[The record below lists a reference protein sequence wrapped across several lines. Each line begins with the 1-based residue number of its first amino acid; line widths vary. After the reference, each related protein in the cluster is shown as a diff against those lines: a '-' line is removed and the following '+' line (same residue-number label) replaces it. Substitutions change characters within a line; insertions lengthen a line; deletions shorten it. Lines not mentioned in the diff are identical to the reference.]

1 MVKVLAGVL
10 KADLQRFAGKVD
22 ETQSVIDAAA
32 EGDAGR
38 NREIT
43 RKKNLLRAISSQQ
56 AKAGAAGV
64 AFSEG
69 SPARIAQL
77 DIDEA
82 TDDLLIDT
90 ASTRQA
96 QRQRLTQGRIARFVG
111 KRKSTLTLLDTAA
124 EIGES
129 LAAGGGS

>member
-1 MVKVLAGVL
+1 MKVLGIASGV
-10 KADLQRFAGKVD
+10 KQAELQRFAGKV
-22 ETQSVIDAAA
+22 EEAQSKIDAAA
-32 EGDAGR
+32 EGDAAR
-38 NREIT
+38 QREIK

-82 TDDLLIDT
+82 TDDLLVDT
-90 ASTRQA
+90 ANTRQA
-96 QRQRLTQGRIARFVG
+96 QRQRLSQGRVARFVG
-111 KRKSTLTLLDTAA
+111 KQQSTITLLDTAA
-124 EIGES
+124 KAIET
-129 LAAGGGS
+129 

>member
-1 MVKVLAGVL
+1 MAKVLGFISGV
-10 KADLQRFAGKVD
+10 KEAELQRFAGKV
-22 ETQSVIDAAA
+22 EQLQSVIDAAA
-32 EGDAGR
+32 EGDAAR
-38 NREIT
+38 NRAIL

-56 AKAGAAGV
+56 AKAGAAGI

-82 TDDLLIDT
+82 TEDLLIDT

-96 QRQRLTQGRIARFVG
+96 QRQRLAQGRAARFVG
-111 KRKSTLTLLDTAA
+111 KQKSTITLLDTAA
-124 EIGES
+124 KA
-129 LAAGGGS
+129 LDL

>member
-1 MVKVLAGVL
+1 MKVLGVISGVEQ
-10 KADLQRFAGKVD
+10 ARLQRFAGKV
-22 ETQSVIDAAA
+22 EEAQSVIDAAA

-38 NREIT
+38 NREIL
-43 RKKNLLRAISSQQ
+43 RKRNLLRAISSQV
-56 AKAGAAGV
+56 AKAGATGV

-96 QRQRLTQGRIARFVG
+96 QRSRLSQGRIARFVG
-111 KRKSTLTLLDTAA
+111 NKQSALTLLDTAVRA
-124 EIGES
+124 FD
-129 LAAGGGS
+129 L

>member
-1 MVKVLAGVL
+1 MAKVLGIISGVKEAEL
-10 KADLQRFAGKVD
+10 HRFAGKA
-22 ETQSVIDAAA
+22 EQLQSVIDAAA
-32 EGDAGR
+32 EGDAAR
-38 NREIT
+38 NRAIL

-56 AKAGAAGV
+56 AKVGAAGI

-82 TDDLLIDT
+82 TEDLLIDT

-96 QRQRLTQGRIARFVG
+96 QRQRLAQGRAARFVG
-111 KRKSTLTLLDTAA
+111 KQKSTITLLDTAA
-124 EIGES
+124 KTLDI
-129 LAAGGGS
+129 

>member
-1 MVKVLAGVL
+1 MKILGIGSGIQ
-10 KADLQRFAGKVD
+10 KAELQRFAGKV
-22 ETQSVIDAAA
+22 EEAQSVIDAAA
-32 EGDAGR
+32 EGDAAR
-38 NREIT
+38 QREIL

-64 AFSEG
+64 AFTEG

-82 TDDLLIDT
+82 TEDLLVDT

-96 QRQRLTQGRIARFVG
+96 QRQRLSQGRIARFVG
-111 KRKSTLTLLDTAA
+111 KKKSDITLLDTAVQA
-124 EIGES
+124 FDI
-129 LAAGGGS
+129 

>member
-1 MVKVLAGVL
+1 MAKVLGIFSGV
-10 KADLQRFAGKVD
+10 KEAELQRFAGKV
-22 ETQSVIDAAA
+22 EEAQSVIDAAA

-38 NREIT
+38 QREIL

-56 AKAGAAGV
+56 AKAGAGGI

-69 SPARIAQL
+69 SLARIAQL

-82 TDDLLIDT
+82 TEDLLIDT

-96 QRQRLTQGRIARFVG
+96 QRQRLSQGRIARFIG
-111 KRKSTLTLLDTAA
+111 KAKSTATLLDTAA
-124 EIGES
+124 RVIE
-129 LAAGGGS
+129 

>member
-1 MVKVLAGVL
+1 MAKVLGFISGV
-10 KADLQRFAGKVD
+10 KEAELQRFAGKV
-22 ETQSVIDAAA
+22 EQLQSVIDAAA
-32 EGDAGR
+32 EGDAAR
-38 NREIT
+38 NRAIL

-56 AKAGAAGV
+56 AKAGAAGI

-82 TDDLLIDT
+82 TEDLLIDT

-96 QRQRLTQGRIARFVG
+96 QRQRLAQGRAARFVG
-111 KRKSTLTLLDTAA
+111 KQKSTITLLDTAA
-124 EIGES
+124 KTLDS
-129 LAAGGGS
+129 